1 MPDEPYVELS
11 DAELDALERSIE
23 PYERIRNDGLGGADW
38 TQTVHQ
44 VMRDSDARRLIAN
57 LRHARTDLAA
67 LQRVIDEAVSALDA
81 LVGDVM
87 CSVERLGGVL
97 VAGLSPSMEPPE
109 RHVRVQIGPAVDAV
123 RALVAASTREGES

>member
-87 CSVERLGGVL
+87 CSRSEERRVGKEGRSRW
-97 VAGLSPSMEPPE
+97 SP
-109 RHVRVQIGPAVDAV
+109 
-123 RALVAASTREGES
+123 